1 MEKRKRKKQIR
12 VLSEYDYDVSEI
24 VFGDPIAKQASRQS
38 VQTANRKQALE
49 RYYQKSGRD
58 VRRDYQVKYGSV

>member
-1 MEKRKRKKQIR
+1 MTQKKRKKQIR
-12 VLSEYDYDVSEI
+12 TRSEWDWDNSEI
-24 VFGDPIAKQASRQS
+24 VFGDPVAKQAARQS

-58 VRRDYQVKYGSV
+58 VRRDYQVKYGPV